1 MSYFVGP
8 APDDSC
14 IVNVDLLLS
23 IHLLPGDVQRRIA
36 VKVRRYYL
44 VQLVECRRDICYERI
59 KVEIEDLNKLQILL
73 IILFLLQNN
82 NNIII
87 N

>member
-23 IHLLPGDVQRRIA
+23 IHLLPGDVQRGIA
-36 VKVRRYYL
+36 VKVRSNYL
-44 VQLVECRRDICYERI
+44 VQLVECRRDICCERN
-59 KVEIEDLNKLQILL
+59 KVTVEDFNYWQILL
-73 IILFLLQNN
+73 LRKKIV
-82 NNIII
+82 
-87 N
+87 